1 MKKSSPKNLSADC
14 RSTVGRQLT
23 DRLPTANQQVT
34 DRLIKK
40 KNGGK
45 NEQLTS
51 HSVMVMYDSTDF
63 TYLPI
68 NCYQLLSDAYRIYHL
83 RNFYTTDNLRIALED
98 NLIENSA
105 KNSENHK
112 LRIILQTLS
121 FKSPYN
127 ASRPLMVCHVC
138 MNMFTMWAS
147 IASQR

>member
-40 KNGGK
+40 KNCGK

-112 LRIILQTLS
+112 LRINTNTFLQIALQC
-121 FKSPYN
+121 N
-127 ASRPLMVCHVC
+127 AASYGMSC
-138 MNMFTMWAS
+138 MYE
-147 IASQR
+147 

>member
-23 DRLPTANQQVT
+23 DTLPTANQQVT

-40 KNGGK
+40 KNCGK

-51 HSVMVMYDSTDF
+51 YSVMVMYDSTDF

-112 LRIILQTLS
+112 LRINTNTFLQIALQC
-121 FKSPYN
+121 N
-127 ASRPLMVCHVC
+127 AASYGMSC
-138 MNMFTMWAS
+138 MYE
-147 IASQR
+147 

>member
-34 DRLIKK
+34 DKLIKK
-40 KNGGK
+40 KNCGK

-112 LRIILQTLS
+112 LRINTNTFLQIALQC
-121 FKSPYN
+121 N
-127 ASRPLMVCHVC
+127 AASYGMSC
-138 MNMFTMWAS
+138 MYE
-147 IASQR
+147 